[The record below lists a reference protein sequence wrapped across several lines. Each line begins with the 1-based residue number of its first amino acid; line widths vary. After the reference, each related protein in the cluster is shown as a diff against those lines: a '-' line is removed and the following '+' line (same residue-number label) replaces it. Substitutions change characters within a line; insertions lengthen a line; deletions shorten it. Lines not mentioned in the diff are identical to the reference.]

1 MARGSGDLK
10 ALHHDHIMGGG
21 CVPSLF
27 PFSFLLPSPSLS
39 PDPNCREGA
48 TPLQGQAPGRYSPGH
63 LEHQQF
69 LQDQGVQL
77 LPKVRG
83 GGWD

>member
-1 MARGSGDLK
+1 MATGSGDLK

-21 CVPSLF
+21 YVPSLF
-27 PFSFLLPSPSLS
+27 PFSFLLPSPSPD

-69 LQDQGVQL
+69 PQDQGVQL
-77 LPKVRG
+77 LPKVGG